1 MTFSIELPRA
11 LESAATARQAVG
23 ELSHHLPEEVLG
35 DVRLLVSELVT
46 NALRHA
52 GPSEDERIELAV
64 GVTEIAVRVEVTD
77 HGRGFDPR
85 SVPSDPERAE
95 GWGLYLVATLSDR
108 WGVDSA
114 EGATRVWFE
123 LERDNSGYEE
133 AA

>member
-1 MTFSIELPRA
+1 MTFQIELPRA

-23 ELSHHLPEEVLG
+23 ELSESLPEEVLG

-52 GPSEDERIELAV
+52 GLSDDERIALEV
-64 GVTEIAVRVEVTD
+64 GVTATAVRVEVTD
-77 HGRGFDPR
+77 HGRGFDP
-85 SVPSDPERAE
+85 SAVPSDPEAAE

-108 WGVDSA
+108 WGA
-114 EGATRVWFE
+114 ESDEGVTRVWFE
-123 LERDNSGYEE
+123 LDRGFPE

>member
-1 MTFSIELPRA
+1 VTFQIELPRT

-23 ELSHHLPEEVLG
+23 ELSESLPEEVLG

-52 GPSEDERIELAV
+52 GLTDDERIALEV
-64 GVTEIAVRVEVTD
+64 GVTATAVRVEVTD
-77 HGRGFDPR
+77 HGRGFDP
-85 SVPSDPERAE
+85 SAVPTDPEAAE

-108 WGVDSA
+108 WGAESNGDS
-114 EGATRVWFE
+114 TRVWFE
-123 LERDNSGYEE
+123 LDRRLPE